1 QDKKWIRLYKD
12 LEKANI
18 GTIHSFCS
26 RILREN
32 PVESGVDPLF
42 SIMDEY
48 ESDELL
54 KETISECIVKGIEK
68 DEDIYKLVKEFNL
81 DMLNRINETFMNI
94 YKKIRNVGMSF
105 DEISEMTLNNIDN
118 FKIEEKQINFIKK
131 NLSHLMDKARKN
143 SKLYKLKE
151 DPIWI
156 NFLNNHVYDETI
168 LEDLNYIEAKI
179 GNMKGEEERI
189 EKIKNVINNVMKI
202 KEVKYRDNYK
212 ALIKLLIIIDEK
224 FTAKKKRIGCLDYDD
239 LQIYVLE
246 LLEQDHIRKRY
257 QNKYRYIMVDEFQ
270 DTNELQKQILYKLC
284 SKESKLDRENLFIV
298 GDPKQSIY
306 GFRGADVEVFFEV
319 MEDIEEVSKTSPILL
334 NKNYRS
340 VSPVLEFVNNVFTK
354 VMGERYD
361 SLEANKKISGLRV
374 EVVENKELQ
383 IPEGVSQGDYNKY
396 YESRIIAK
404 RIKELVNSG
413 EYSYKD
419 FALLFRSSTEDHIYE
434 KALEEYGIPYY
445 NIGGKGFYK
454 QDEIVDL
461 INGLKSISNSY
472 DSISIVGLLR
482 SPMFGI
488 SDKTIYWLL
497 RRNKENL
504 LMALEEE
511 ISSVEEKEKKK
522 IEKAAKILYQL
533 RVKKDIV
540 KVDEILEEL
549 ISKTYYSNS
558 LMLQHGNKQKIAN
571 VYKFVDIAREYR
583 KMHNGSMEEFIDYI
597 EKLRIEAIEESQA
610 QIETEAGNTVKIMTI
625 HKSKGLQFKVV
636 AIPQMSKGFVTDT
649 SDILFHK
656 SIGLGIR
663 HRDCSPLYDDV
674 RHIIGEKENEENKR
688 ILYV

>member
-1 QDKKWIRLYKD
+1 GRTVTGVQTCAVPIY
-12 LEKANI
+12 
-18 GTIHSFCS
+18 SFCS

-270 DTNELQKQILYKLC
+270 DTNELQKQILY
-284 SKESKLDRENLFIV
+284 
-298 GDPKQSIY
+298 
-306 GFRGADVEVFFEV
+306 
-319 MEDIEEVSKTSPILL
+319 
-334 NKNYRS
+334 
-340 VSPVLEFVNNVFTK
+340 
-354 VMGERYD
+354 
-361 SLEANKKISGLRV
+361 
-374 EVVENKELQ
+374 
-383 IPEGVSQGDYNKY
+383 
-396 YESRIIAK
+396 
-404 RIKELVNSG
+404 
-413 EYSYKD
+413 
-419 FALLFRSSTEDHIYE
+419 
-434 KALEEYGIPYY
+434 
-445 NIGGKGFYK
+445 
-454 QDEIVDL
+454 
-461 INGLKSISNSY
+461 
-472 DSISIVGLLR
+472 
-482 SPMFGI
+482 
-488 SDKTIYWLL
+488 
-497 RRNKENL
+497 
-504 LMALEEE
+504 
-511 ISSVEEKEKKK
+511 
-522 IEKAAKILYQL
+522 
-533 RVKKDIV
+533 
-540 KVDEILEEL
+540 
-549 ISKTYYSNS
+549 
-558 LMLQHGNKQKIAN
+558 
-571 VYKFVDIAREYR
+571 
-583 KMHNGSMEEFIDYI
+583 
-597 EKLRIEAIEESQA
+597 
-610 QIETEAGNTVKIMTI
+610 
-625 HKSKGLQFKVV
+625 
-636 AIPQMSKGFVTDT
+636 
-649 SDILFHK
+649 
-656 SIGLGIR
+656 
-663 HRDCSPLYDDV
+663 
-674 RHIIGEKENEENKR
+674 
-688 ILYV
+688 